1 MSRGRKERTPAQL
14 AVLAQAR
21 EKAKIVI
28 AERAKLNALAK
39 EEAVSE
45 DALPSP
51 PLPPP
56 VEPEPEP
63 EPEDPP
69 PPPTLE
75 HVSQPENEDEEP
87 RLTRREVGEIIQS
100 QRPSPKYH
108 YINGMYIKIK
118 CRQGVR
124 TQHASE
130 AHEAPDECSDPGE

>member
-28 AERAKLNALAK
+28 AERAKLNALQKTAP
-39 EEAVSE
+39 EPVSE
-45 DALPSP
+45 
-51 PLPPP
+51 
-56 VEPEPEP
+56 
-63 EPEDPP
+63 EDPP

-87 RLTRREVGEIIQS
+87 RLTR
-100 QRPSPKYH
+100 PKYH

-118 CRQGVR
+118 
-124 TQHASE
+124 
-130 AHEAPDECSDPGE
+130 

>member
-21 EKAKIVI
+21 EKAKIII

-63 EPEDPP
+63 EAVWEESHPP

-75 HVSQPENEDEEP
+75 HVSQPENEAEDP
-87 RLTRREVGEIIQS
+87 RLTRQ
-100 QRPSPKYH
+100 KYH

-118 CRQGVR
+118 
-124 TQHASE
+124 
-130 AHEAPDECSDPGE
+130 

>member
-1 MSRGRKERTPAQL
+1 MSQPNLDPDRYKSRGRKERTPAQL
-14 AVLAQAR
+14 AVIAQAR

-45 DALPSP
+45 DALHSP

-56 VEPEPEP
+56 VEPVS
-63 EPEDPP
+63 EDPP
-69 PPPTLE
+69 PPPKE
-75 HVSQPENEDEEP
+75 DSDSENEDEEP
-87 RLTRREVGEIIQS
+87 RLTRREVGEMIQRTMS

-118 CRQGVR
+118 
-124 TQHASE
+124 
-130 AHEAPDECSDPGE
+130 

>member
-28 AERAKLNALAK
+28 AERAKLNALQK
-39 EEAVSE
+39 TIDPHGPVSE
-45 DALPSP
+45 EE

-56 VEPEPEP
+56 PPPPEPEPEP
-63 EPEDPP
+63 EPEEPL
-69 PPPTLE
+69 PPPTHE

-87 RLTRREVGEIIQS
+87 RLTRREVGEMIQS

-108 YINGMYIKIK
+108 YINGMFIKIK
-118 CRQGVR
+118 
-124 TQHASE
+124 
-130 AHEAPDECSDPGE
+130 

>member
-45 DALPSP
+45 EE
-51 PLPPP
+51 PPP
-56 VEPEPEP
+56 PPPEPEP
-63 EPEDPP
+63 EPEEPP

-75 HVSQPENEDEEP
+75 HVSVSENEDEEP
-87 RLTRREVGEIIQS
+87 RLTR
-100 QRPSPKYH
+100 PKYH

-118 CRQGVR
+118 
-124 TQHASE
+124 
-130 AHEAPDECSDPGE
+130 